1 MTETAVAPLEA
12 EIEIAAPP
20 ARVWELL
27 SDLRQMPRWSDQTW
41 KVFARGDIAEGTSM
55 LNLNKMGWRV
65 WPTSA
70 RVVDFEPER
79 RVAFRVRENRTVW
92 SFELSPTPSGT
103 RVVHRR
109 EAPQGIS
116 GLSTGLTK
124 VALGGVPSFTRA
136 LQRGMQQTLSRV
148 KADAE
153 A

>member
-41 KVFARGDIAEGTSM
+41 KVFARGDIREGTSM
-55 LNLNKMGWRV
+55 LNLNRMGWRV
-65 WPTSA
+65 WPTSS
-70 RVVDFEPER
+70 RVVDFVPER
-79 RVAFRVRENRTVW
+79 RVAFRVRENRTIW
-92 SFELSPTPSGT
+92 SFELSPTASGT

-116 GLSTGLTK
+116 GLSTGLVN
-124 VALGGVPSFTRA
+124 VALGGVPGFTRT
-136 LQRGMQQTLSRV
+136 LQQGMQQTLSRV

-153 A
+153 R